1 MSECTWPSSD
11 LMKKYHEDEWCRIN
25 KNDDYIFEMLSL
37 EGAQAGLSWETV
49 IQKREAYQ
57 AAFKQFNI
65 DRCAALTDEE
75 LESIKT
81 EYNVIKHIGKIK
93 SVKSNALL
101 VQEIQQTYGS
111 FADFLWSYVDGEPI
125 INEWHDM
132 SEVPAETELSIKL
145 SKDLKKLGFKFVG
158 PKIMYSFLQ
167 SIGIIDDHLIT
178 CPYHS
183 YNRNKKV

>member
-57 AAFKQFNI
+57 AAFKQFKI
-65 DRCAALTDEE
+65 DQCAALTDEE
-75 LESIKT
+75 LENIKT

-111 FADFLWSYVDGEPI
+111 FADFLWSYVDGKPI
-125 INEWHDM
+125 INEWQDM

-145 SKDLKKLGFKFVG
+145 SNDLKKLGFKFVG

-183 YNRNKKV
+183 YNRNKKG